1 MILGVIVFSLL
12 FLVFVVFGTLLIC
25 GKGYFLISG
34 YRNLT
39 DEQKVEFVSKNN
51 LKKVFAFYAYYCYA
65 VAVVTLVALI
75 GACVDSMVVI
85 FVCYLLFGA
94 GTIATMIVANANSA
108 YKITPVNTDIVKST
122 PVIIPEVPEAKKV
135 EPKVEEKVED
145 KEEEKVEKVEEKVAE
160 KKAPAKKPATKST
173 TTKSTTTKSTTKST
187 GTKSATTKKT
197 TTKSTKP
204 IDKAE

>member
-94 GTIATMIVANANSA
+94 GTIATMIVANANST

-145 KEEEKVEKVEEKVAE
+145 KVEEKVTE

-197 TTKSTKP
+197 TTKSTKS